1 MTTRYR
7 QSWHVLNEQT
17 FAFDYDFT
25 LSMPSYKVTGDG
37 DSFKEYEGTIKASGK
52 DIADAKKKAEKELMK
67 RIDAAEKSTK
77 GSLEDPFNSILQQGR
92 AVSEGLEEFTLV
104 HTVRYLDPKNGKR
117 FAAPYKTKEKA
128 QAKMD
133 QLKRDGVKDISI
145 TQDTLRGNIKFKEDV
160 VYEDTDQERLSKL
173 RVRQM
178 ELQTKVRDMDP
189 GDPKTKTPMAIAKND
204 IENIQ
209 MRMDQIKD
217 KAKRKMNEEGDH
229 EISMARGELEAI
241 SDKAL
246 ELSSALEGMSDEGNP
261 LEAWVQS
268 KITKAKDYI
277 NSVSDYLM
285 YNPDIKMNEEK
296 FEVTGE
302 VDYFGAPNPKDF
314 EVTVSAKDAAEA
326 KQKVMDKYQ
335 KGKKRV
341 SSVGISSVQKVNEE
355 KKDLKATKEFEKDL
369 AAEADLT
376 KGQIKKV
383 HKMADELPKKDFKDR
398 YGKEKGDSVRYATA
412 TNIVKK
418 KEGIKEMQQ
427 IDEKIEGL
435 KNKSEKSG
443 IPYGI
448 LKQVYNRGMAAWKG
462 GHRPGTTPQQWAFA
476 RVNAFI
482 TKGKAYYTADADLAK
497 KARAAKK
504 GK

>member
-1 MTTRYR
+1 MGRNLFGVIGEKMSRYR
-7 QSWHVLNEQT
+7 QTMREALEQVYENGT
-17 FAFDYDFT
+17 MGYIVKFANRKGEKIAQAW
-25 LSMPSYKVTGDG
+25 YKD
-37 DSFKEYEGTIKASGK
+37 
-52 DIADAKKKAEKELMK
+52 
-67 RIDAAEKSTK
+67 EKSAKEALDSIKKNGGNGIITK
-77 GSLEDPFNSILQQGR
+77 G
-92 AVSEGLEEFTLV
+92 
-104 HTVRYLDPKNGKR
+104 
-117 FAAPYKTKEKA
+117 
-128 QAKMD
+128 
-133 QLKRDGVKDISI
+133 
-145 TQDTLRGNIKFKEDV
+145 
-160 VYEDTDQERLSKL
+160 
-173 RVRQM
+173 
-178 ELQTKVRDMDP
+178 
-189 GDPKTKTPMAIAKND
+189 
-204 IENIQ
+204 
-209 MRMDQIKD
+209 
-217 KAKRKMNEEGDH
+217 KMNEEGDH
-229 EISMARGELEAI
+229 EVSMARGELEAI
-241 SDKAL
+241 ADKATQL
-246 ELSSALEGMSDEGNP
+246 AGALQGKSDEGNP

-285 YNPDIKMNEEK
+285 YNPDIKM
-296 FEVTGE
+296 
-302 VDYFGAPNPKDF
+302 
-314 EVTVSAKDAAEA
+314 
-326 KQKVMDKYQ
+326 
-335 KGKKRV
+335 
-341 SSVGISSVQKVNEE
+341 NEE

-427 IDEKIEGL
+427 IDEKIKGIE
-435 KNKSEKSG
+435 NKSEKSG

-462 GHRPGTTPQQWAFA
+462 GHRPGTTPQQWAMA

>member
-1 MTTRYR
+1 MSKYR
-7 QSWHVLNEQT
+7 STWHLN
-17 FAFDYDFT
+17 
-25 LSMPSYKVTGDG
+25 
-37 DSFKEYEGTIKASGK
+37 
-52 DIADAKKKAEKELMK
+52 
-67 RIDAAEKSTK
+67 
-77 GSLEDPFNSILQQGR
+77 
-92 AVSEGLEEFTLV
+92 EFTLV

-217 KAKRKMNEEGDH
+217 RARRKSMNEEGDH

-285 YNPDIKMNEEK
+285 YNPDIKMNEEIK
-296 FEVTGE
+296 SDDDYQAKKKALQDIQNDPKAAAVVGREKLIQRKDKLQKDYAAFKSKM
-302 VDYFGAPNPKDF
+302 VD
-314 EVTVSAKDAAEA
+314 
-326 KQKVMDKYQ
+326 
-335 KGKKRV
+335 
-341 SSVGISSVQKVNEE
+341 
-355 KKDLKATKEFEKDL
+355 KARLVANKEFEKDL

-398 YGKEKGDSVRYATA
+398 YGKEKGDAVRYATA

-427 IDEKIEGL
+427 IDEKIKGIE
-435 KNKSEKSG
+435 NKSEKSG

-462 GHRPGTTPQQWAFA
+462 GHRPGTTPQQWAMA

>member
-1 MTTRYR
+1 MSRYR
-7 QSWHVLNEQT
+7 ATWHLN
-17 FAFDYDFT
+17 
-25 LSMPSYKVTGDG
+25 
-37 DSFKEYEGTIKASGK
+37 
-52 DIADAKKKAEKELMK
+52 
-67 RIDAAEKSTK
+67 
-77 GSLEDPFNSILQQGR
+77 
-92 AVSEGLEEFTLV
+92 EFTLV

-145 TQDTLRGNIKFKEDV
+145 TQDTLRGNIKFKEGV
-160 VYEDTDQERLSKL
+160 FNEDTDNERLANL
-173 RVRQM
+173 RTKQM
-178 ELQTKVRDMDP
+178 MKQTQLRDLKP
-189 GDPKTKTPMAIAKND
+189 GKDDDKITMKKND

-209 MRMDQIKD
+209 IRMDNIKD
-217 KAKRKMNEEGDH
+217 KMQKQQTNEMLEIIDEEIKSDDDYQAKKKALQDIQNDPKAAAVVGREKLIQRKDKLQKDYAAFKAKMV
-229 EISMARGELEAI
+229 
-241 SDKAL
+241 DKARL
-246 ELSSALEGMSDEGNP
+246 TASAD
-261 LEAWVQS
+261 
-268 KITKAKDYI
+268 
-277 NSVSDYLM
+277 
-285 YNPDIKMNEEK
+285 
-296 FEVTGE
+296 
-302 VDYFGAPNPKDF
+302 
-314 EVTVSAKDAAEA
+314 
-326 KQKVMDKYQ
+326 
-335 KGKKRV
+335 
-341 SSVGISSVQKVNEE
+341 
-355 KKDLKATKEFEKDL
+355 FEKDL
-369 AAEADLT
+369 VAEKPLSTKGATRKPTSKSDKLYLNNPKEFRRRNELENAYKQILNTMSDKEKNSKEGKIKAMDLARVRSAKSKEDLAKNMKHKGTLKIAEADLT

-398 YGKEKGDSVRYATA
+398 YGKEKGDAVRYATA

-427 IDEKIEGL
+427 IDEKIKGIE
-435 KNKSEKSG
+435 NKSEKSG

-462 GHRPGTTPQQWAFA
+462 GHRPGTTPQQWAMA